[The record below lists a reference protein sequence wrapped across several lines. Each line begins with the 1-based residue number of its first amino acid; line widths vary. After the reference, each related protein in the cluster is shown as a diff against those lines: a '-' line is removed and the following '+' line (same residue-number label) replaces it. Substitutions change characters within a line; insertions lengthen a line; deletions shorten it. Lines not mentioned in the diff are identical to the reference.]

1 MRGLQRVVCIVGASL
16 VAAYAQQPLQ
26 AGGSGYFGIGVNW
39 VQVGELSRQLQ
50 NAGYG
55 ELRSWMVGIGGGG
68 TGRIRR
74 LLIGGEGYGLVE
86 QKAAAMGKEARLS
99 GGYGFFTLGYTV
111 AEPAGVSLALLG
123 GIGGG
128 SLGLSLVRDSTIG
141 FGELL
146 ANPAGAVELR
156 TGGWLLQAGV
166 VAEAVFAR
174 GLLLTVR
181 AGWILPLGWSGFEI
195 GDRAVAGAPKAT
207 LGGAYVRVGIGGSS
221 PRRRMRDG
229 D

>member
-1 MRGLQRVVCIVGASL
+1 MWRVQRVVCVVGISL
-16 VAAYAQQPLQ
+16 VVVHAQQPPQ
-26 AGGSGYFGIGVNW
+26 AGGSGYFGMGVNW
-39 VQVGELSRQLQ
+39 VQVSELSQQLRS
-50 NAGYG
+50 AGYG

-68 TGRIRR
+68 MGRIRR
-74 LLIGGEGYGLVE
+74 WLIGGEGYGLLE
-86 QKAAAMGKEARLS
+86 QKAAAVGKEARLS

-128 SLGLSLVRDSTIG
+128 SLGLSLVRDSTVD

-146 ANPAGAVELR
+146 ANPVGAVELR
-156 TGGWLLQAGV
+156 TGGWLLQTGV

-181 AGWILPLGWSGFEI
+181 AGWILPLGWSGFEV
-195 GDRAVAGAPKAT
+195 GGGAVAGAPKAT
-207 LGGAYVRVGIGGSS
+207 LGGAYVRIGIGGTS
-221 PRRRMRDG
+221 PRRWRRDG